1 MGSGALFLSGG
12 HLGVGR
18 FAGGEGAQDY
28 EGRFFPSRPP
38 LSGHVAAL
46 RCGMLQCVGKDSVF
60 HGIGCVGIV
69 SMGVW

>member
-1 MGSGALFLSGG
+1 MGSGALSLSEGTLWRG
-12 HLGVGR
+12 QVCE
-18 FAGGEGAQDY
+18 GEKHS
-28 EGRFFPSRPP
+28 ELRSPFFPLALP